1 MEITDY
7 IFIQSYV
14 DSHNSEFVNPP
25 ASNYAQ
31 IPIGL

>member
-1 MEITDY
+1 METTGY

-14 DSHNSEFVNPP
+14 DSHFVHPP
-25 ASNYAQ
+25 ASNLAQ